1 MSARRP
7 SAVHPTAQNPR
18 GGGPGAHPT
27 AQNPRGGG
35 PEAPR
40 GQQLRRAAPVF
51 AALGDT
57 TRLGLVAALSTG
69 GPLSIAGLTA
79 TSHVTRQAVTKHLQ
93 VLESAGLVRS
103 SRVGRESIWELNP
116 QPLGD
121 ARRSLDLISS
131 QWDQSLGRLKALV
144 ERPE

>member
-1 MSARRP
+1 
-7 SAVHPTAQNPR
+7 
-18 GGGPGAHPT
+18 
-27 AQNPRGGG
+27 
-35 PEAPR
+35 
-40 GQQLRRAAPVF
+40 
-51 AALGDT
+51 
-57 TRLGLVAALSTG
+57 
-69 GPLSIAGLTA
+69 
-79 TSHVTRQAVTKHLQ
+79 
-93 VLESAGLVRS
+93 VRS